1 MKTMLY
7 FSDGTAGLDATTEGL
22 CVDANLL
29 KSMEPISATTMN
41 LYFDAM
47 ATHHVDSVST
57 LDDSAGVVKY
67 DHVLLTITSGKFK
80 DVSQAI
86 TQLINSAPH
95 SDGFLVVCDALNSV
109 FCDSRITDCAIHF
122 LDADTAG

>member
-1 MKTMLY
+1 MLY

-22 CVDANLL
+22 CMDASLL

-41 LYFDAM
+41 LYFDSLGA
-47 ATHHVDSVST
+47 HHIDSVST

-80 DVSQAI
+80 EVAQAI
-86 TQLINSAPH
+86 TQAINEGPN
-95 SDGFLVVCDALNSV
+95 SDGFIVICDALNSV